1 MGRTAGR
8 TSEDT
13 RRQILLAAARVLARR
28 AGQASL
34 EEIAKAAGVS
44 KGGLLYHFAGKD
56 ELFVALAMSLGDEF
70 RSRVQEL
77 AAGDSRGPG
86 RLARAYIEVSFA
98 DGDDQDHARDTI
110 ALAAQSMYVEEL
122 ERLSLEDAARWRAD
136 LMADGLPES
145 TIRLIVS
152 ASDGANIGPLWGPVL
167 SDADRA
173 ALKDQLVELTITADP
188 APTVSP

>member
-86 RLARAYIEVSFA
+86 RLARA
-98 DGDDQDHARDTI
+98 DQDHARDTI

>member
-34 EEIAKAAGVS
+34 DEIARAAGVS

-56 ELFVALAMSLGDEF
+56 ELFVALAMSLNSDF
-70 RSRVQEL
+70 RARVQGV
-77 AAGDSRGPG
+77 ADGDSRGPG

-98 DGDDQDHARDTI
+98 DGDDQDHSRDTI

-136 LMADGLPES
+136 LMADGLPEA
-145 TIRLIVS
+145 TVRLVVS
-152 ASDGANIGPLWGPVL
+152 SSDGANIGPLWGPVL
-167 SDADRA
+167 TDADRA
-173 ALKDQLVELTITADP
+173 ALKEQLVDLTIMADP

>member
-34 EEIAKAAGVS
+34 EEIARAAGVS

-56 ELFVALAMSLGDEF
+56 ELFVALAMSLNEDF
-70 RSRVQEL
+70 RARVQEI
-77 AAGDSRGPG
+77 AAGDARGTG
-86 RLARAYIEVSFA
+86 RLARGYIEVSFA

-122 ERLSLEDAARWRAD
+122 ERLSLEDAASWRAD
-136 LMADGLPES
+136 LMADGLPEP
-145 TIRLIVS
+145 TVRLIVS

-167 SDADRA
+167 TDADRA
-173 ALKDQLVELTITADP
+173 ALKDQLVELTLTVDP
-188 APTVSP
+188 ASTVSP